1 MGESSVD
8 KTKKNVTERGSPVGS
23 TPDSLQ
29 HGIRLAIDASNIRIG
44 GGVTHLVEILRAAEP
59 VAHGFEK
66 ICVWARASTL
76 EQIEDRDWLEKRS
89 LTDREANLLGR
100 VIWQRWTLPRV
111 LEEWRADLL
120 WVPGGSIIPTFRP
133 VVTMS
138 RNMLPFDWKELRRFG
153 FSWVALKLLIL
164 RWSQSYSFHRADGTI
179 FLTRYAYDAV
189 TEVAGP
195 LTGRTAIIPHGVNAR
210 FQLQPR
216 RQRTRSEF
224 TPSDPIRVVY
234 VSTID
239 EFKHQW
245 FVVEAIG
252 RLQREGMPIR
262 LDLYGSART
271 STLPRLTSAMKRV
284 DPEGKFVR
292 YWGAVDYKE
301 IHKCY
306 ADADLCVFAS
316 SCENMPN
323 ILIESM
329 AAGLPI
335 ACSNRGPMPEV
346 LRDAG
351 LYFNPEKSA
360 SIAQAVRYLIMAPR
374 LRAEKASAASTIAAS
389 FSWSRCAR
397 ETFEFLATVASD
409 SSLRSRAPRLSKGVV
424 PTTVKGR
431 EALLAAD
438 KRTTES

>member
-1 MGESSVD
+1 MGESSADNV
-8 KTKKNVTERGSPVGS
+8 NQIVTEQPRPAAGPSPNS
-23 TPDSLQ
+23 IQ
-29 HGIRLAIDASNIRIG
+29 RRIRLAIDASNIRIG
-44 GGVTHLVEILRAAEP
+44 GGVTHLVEILRAADP

-66 ICVWARASTL
+66 ICVWARKSTL

-89 LTDREANLLGR
+89 LTDREADLLGR
-100 VIWQRWTLPRV
+100 VIWQRWTLPRY
-111 LEEWRADLL
+111 LKEWKADLL
-120 WVPGGSIIPTFRP
+120 WTPGGSIIPSFRP

-164 RWSQSYSFHRADGTI
+164 RWNQGYSFRRADGTI

-189 TEVAGP
+189 THVTGS
-195 LTGRTAIIPHGVNAR
+195 LTGRTAIVPHGVNAR
-210 FQLQPR
+210 FQLPPR

-224 TPSDPIRVVY
+224 TTSDPIRVVY

-245 FVVEAIG
+245 SVVEAIG
-252 RLQREGMPIR
+252 RLHREGMPIR
-262 LDLYGSART
+262 LDLYGSARA
-271 STLPRLTSAMKRV
+271 STLPRLTAALKRV
-284 DPEGKFVR
+284 DSQGEFIR
-292 YWGAVDYKE
+292 YWGTVDYKE

-306 ADADLCVFAS
+306 AAADLCVFAS

-351 LYFNPEKSA
+351 IYFDPEKSA
-360 SIAQAVRYLIMAPR
+360 SIAQAVRYLVMAPK
-374 LRAEKASAASTIAAS
+374 LRAEKASAASAIAAN
-389 FSWSRCAR
+389 FSWSRCAQ

-409 SSLRSRAPRLSKGVV
+409 RSR
-424 PTTVKGR
+424 TFT
-431 EALLAAD
+431 
-438 KRTTES
+438 

>member
-1 MGESSVD
+1 MGESSAD
-8 KTKKNVTERGSPVGS
+8 QINQIVTEQQRPAAGPL
-23 TPDSLQ
+23 PDSSQ
-29 HGIRLAIDASNIRIG
+29 RGIRLAIDASNIRIG
-44 GGVTHLVEILRAAEP
+44 GGVTHLVEILRAADP
-59 VAHGFEK
+59 IAHGFEK
-66 ICVWARASTL
+66 ICIWALRSTL

-89 LTDREANLLGR
+89 LTNREANLLGR

-111 LEEWRADLL
+111 LKEWGADLL
-120 WVPGGSIIPTFRP
+120 WVPGGSIVPTFRP

-164 RWSQSYSFHRADGTI
+164 RWNQGYSFRRADGTI

-189 TEVAGP
+189 TQVTGA
-195 LTGRTAIIPHGVNAR
+195 LTGRTAIIPHGVNIR
-210 FQLQPR
+210 FQLPPR
-216 RQRTRSEF
+216 RQRTRSEY
-224 TPSDPIRVVY
+224 TTSDPIQVVY

-245 FVVEAIG
+245 FVIEAIG

-262 LDLYGSART
+262 LDLYGSARA
-271 STLPRLTSAMKRV
+271 STLPRLTAALKRI
-284 DPEGKFVR
+284 DPQGKFIR

-306 ADADLCVFAS
+306 AAADLCVFAS

-351 LYFNPEKSA
+351 IYFNPEKPA
-360 SIAQAVRYLIMAPR
+360 SIAQAVRNLVMAPR
-374 LRAEKASAASTIAAS
+374 LRAEKACAASAIAAN

-409 SSLRSRAPRLSKGVV
+409 RGRTV
-424 PTTVKGR
+424 P
-431 EALLAAD
+431 
-438 KRTTES
+438 

>member
-1 MGESSVD
+1 MNQ
-8 KTKKNVTERGSPVGS
+8 NVTEQLRPS
-23 TPDSLQ
+23 TGPLPNPIQ
-29 HGIRLAIDASNIRIG
+29 RGIRLAIDASNIRIG
-44 GGVTHLVEILRAAEP
+44 GGVTHLVEVLRAADP
-59 VAHGFEK
+59 IAYGFEK
-66 ICVWARASTL
+66 ICVWARVSTL
-76 EQIEDRDWLEKRS
+76 EQIEHRDWLEKRS
-89 LTDREANLLGR
+89 LTEREAHLLGR
-100 VIWQRWTLPRV
+100 LIWQRWTLPRD
-111 LEEWRADLL
+111 LKEWKADLL

-153 FSWVALKLLIL
+153 ASWVALKLLIL
-164 RWSQSYSFHRADGTI
+164 RWNQSYSFRRADGTI

-189 TEVAGP
+189 TQVTGS
-195 LTGRTAIIPHGVNAR
+195 LNGRTAIVPHGVNAR
-210 FQLQPR
+210 FQLPPR

-224 TPSDPIRVVY
+224 TASDPIRVVY

-245 FVVEAIG
+245 FVIEAIG
-252 RLQREGMPIR
+252 RLRQEGVLIR
-262 LDLYGSART
+262 LDLYGSARA
-271 STLPRLTSAMKRV
+271 STLPRLTAAMKRV
-284 DPEGKFVR
+284 DSEGEFVR
-292 YWGAVDYKE
+292 YWGAVDYNE
-301 IHKCY
+301 IHQCY
-306 ADADLCVFAS
+306 AAADLCVFAS

-351 LYFNPEKSA
+351 VYFDPENSA
-360 SIAQAVRYLIMAPR
+360 SIAQAVRYLVMAPK
-374 LRAEKASAASTIAAS
+374 LRAEKASAASAVAAN

-409 SSLRSRAPRLSKGVV
+409 RSRAFK
-424 PTTVKGR
+424 
-431 EALLAAD
+431 
-438 KRTTES
+438 